1 MNLNQLTDAQLTAQ
15 IDTLGLAILDTSQDE
30 QPAFERLCVA
40 FDAVQEELAT
50 RGLW

>member
-1 MNLNQLTDAQLTAQ
+1 MELNQLTDAQLTAQ

-30 QPAFERLCVA
+30 QPAFERLCLA
-40 FDAVQEELAT
+40 FDAVQEELAF